1 MSESLMG
8 CGPCVWDALRMAGWR
23 AGHTVTTGD
32 WTRQLTAAGF
42 ELNDVAV
49 GIWAEFG
56 GLTIKSCPARAP
68 ASSLCMDPV
77 DACIDTAAEAASLK
91 LRYGENY
98 SPLGTWSVQFR
109 SYVAAGGRVVAVGP
123 NVLWSLGSTF
133 AEALVYVVYG
143 DGGVDRAEQA
153 DWLGNCLTG
162 R

>member
-1 MSESLMG
+1 MQ
-8 CGPCVWDALRMAGWR
+8 DALRIAGWTAGR
-23 AGHTVTTGD
+23 AVTTGD

-42 ELNDVAV
+42 ELNDAAV

-56 GLTIKSCPARAP
+56 DLTIKSYPARAP
-68 ASSLCMDPV
+68 ASSLRIDPV

-91 LRYGENY
+91 HRYAENY
-98 SPLGTWSVQFR
+98 SPLGTWSVQLR
-109 SYVAAGGRVVAVGP
+109 SYIAAGGRVVAVGP

-133 AEALVYVVYG
+133 AEALIYVVYG
-143 DGGVDRAEQA
+143 DGGVNRAEQA